1 MYYIFFI
8 HSSAE
13 GHLSC
18 LHVLAIVNSAAMNI
32 MVHVYFQI
40 MIFSGYMPRTRI
52 AGSYGCSIF
61 RDFFKNLCLFFARPP
76 SLRYPTYPPG
86 MNLSPRQQKCRVL
99 TTGLPGNS
107 LYLVF

>member
-40 MIFSGYMPRTRI
+40 MIFSGYMPKSGI
-52 AGSYGCSIF
+52 AGSSGSSVLSF
-61 RDFFKNLCLFFARPP
+61 LRNLHAVFH
-76 SLRYPTYPPG
+76 
-86 MNLSPRQQKCRVL
+86 
-99 TTGLPGNS
+99 TGYTHLH
-107 LYLVF
+107 LH